1 MWNHCVYNKGF
12 NKFQSLWFDYYI
24 NQQPAHWGKALEVN
38 IITMTCRG
46 PQESSFTTVVGATAR
61 RGSWTHRQYLHG
73 SSTRFSI
80 RFEGDGKGKN
90 RSLRIFPCWEVDPSL
105 FSLGCGDM
113 SRFGSKIE
121 GRRKREKRL
130 RPSLMMLPAYIL
142 VDQPT
147 LWPMPILYPVHPEV
161 SYQVSTLPWTFEI
174 VSPTSSLSSCFLAL
188 PVSWKL
194 AKFLNLKMSL
204 WPSIILPVTGKEHAA
219 RSLKLN

>member
-12 NKFQSLWFDYYI
+12 NKFQSLWFDYYNI
-24 NQQPAHWGKALEVN
+24 NQQPSHWGKALEVN

-46 PQESSFTTVVGATAR
+46 LQESSFTTVVGATAR

-121 GRRKREKRL
+121 GKRKREKWL
-130 RPSLMMLPAYIL
+130 RPSLTMLPTYIL
-142 VDQPT
+142 VGQPT

-161 SYQVSTLPWTFEI
+161 SYQKSVLYPEHLKLSLPPPACLLFFL
-174 VSPTSSLSSCFLAL
+174 SLSQYHE
-188 PVSWKL
+188 
-194 AKFLNLKMSL
+194 N
-204 WPSIILPVTGKEHAA
+204 WPNS
-219 RSLKLN
+219 